1 MSDAKTKISNNR
13 ITVFFF
19 LFFFFPGAIIYT
31 EMTST
36 NTGSEQRKGAA
47 AYKGALSHKK
57 QGKKNYSL
65 GPNKAVP
72 RRTIVEP
79 SSAASS

>member
-1 MSDAKTKISNNR
+1 MLIMSDAKTKISNNR
-13 ITVFFF
+13 ITVFF
-19 LFFFFPGAIIYT
+19 PGAIIYT
-31 EMTST
+31 AMTST

-47 AYKGALSHKK
+47 AYKGALAHKK

>member
-1 MSDAKTKISNNR
+1 MLIMSDAKTKISNNR
-13 ITVFFF
+13 TTVFFF
-19 LFFFFPGAIIYT
+19 LLFFFPGAIIYT
-31 EMTST
+31 AMTST
-36 NTGSEQRKGAA
+36 NTVSEQMKGAT
-47 AYKGALSHKK
+47 AYKEA
-57 QGKKNYSL
+57 L